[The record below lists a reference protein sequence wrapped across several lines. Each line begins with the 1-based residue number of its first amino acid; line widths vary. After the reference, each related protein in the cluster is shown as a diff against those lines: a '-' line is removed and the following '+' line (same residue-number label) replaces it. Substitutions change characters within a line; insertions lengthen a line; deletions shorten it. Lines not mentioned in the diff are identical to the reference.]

1 MFGSLT
7 LWISLQTLEKHSDG
21 WIKVKE
27 SPGNL
32 DQDNVLFYQ
41 PLFILQYLHQDSSV
55 LQQNWCLFLGSG
67 IITHFLVHYSL
78 FYFFFCS
85 LWPFPRT
92 ALPSFNFPLDSFLK
106 TLLKGSVDD
115 HCNPTSSLFDMQHLL
130 LAFDLAHFSYSIL
143 FLSVFSYF
151 SHALQH
157 PTHCYKPSSHHPK
170 PCIYTAS
177 WNQEVF
183 STTFVQLTLPYSHCY
198 HHSFT
203 NNVPDDW
210 QTTSCILRNFYGPF
224 ACCTLNKLLTQSRSQ
239 ALVWFQ
245 QKSQSQIHSLPP
257 FSPYTM
263 IYYWN
268 VKNIVVCALACWKV
282 SLLFAP
288 GTFQGKRATLIIASS
303 LIFVEDDFGIC
314 GCLEMLDTHLTN
326 GRSDILNLQHSMA
339 SMNLSIP
346 CFFLRL
352 QLHHCW

>member
-78 FYFFFCS
+78 FYIFFCS

-92 ALPSFNFPLDSFLK
+92 ALPSFNFPLDSFFK
-106 TLLKGSVDD
+106 TLLKGSIDD

-183 STTFVQLTLPYSHCY
+183 STTLVQLTLPYSTATIIVLPTMFLMIGKPHLV
-198 HHSFT
+198 SFGTFMGLLLVVHWT
-203 NNVPDDW
+203 NFWRKAVVKHLSSFN
-210 QTTSCILRNFYGPF
+210 RNHK
-224 ACCTLNKLLTQSRSQ
+224 A
-239 ALVWFQ
+239 
-245 QKSQSQIHSLPP
+245 KS
-257 FSPYTM
+257 
-263 IYYWN
+263 
-268 VKNIVVCALACWKV
+268 IVC
-282 SLLFAP
+282 LLF
-288 GTFQGKRATLIIASS
+288 
-303 LIFVEDDFGIC
+303 
-314 GCLEMLDTHLTN
+314 HH
-326 GRSDILNLQHSMA
+326 ILWYITGMSR
-339 SMNLSIP
+339 I
-346 CFFLRL
+346 
-352 QLHHCW
+352 